1 MADAIYGGAT
11 IEATQNDMVR
21 QLQSTMK
28 GYQRQ
33 LSHDGVYAVA
43 TLMANDD
50 SQQDDP
56 GQEDGEEGTLEKTEQ
71 PRKCYIFCPERDRV
85 RLFEELDLRQ
95 LEVISQKERIDA
107 WTLDLE
113 PDDKNVMMPGSK
125 QAFYV

>member
-33 LSHDGVYAVA
+33 LFHDGVYAVV

-50 SQQDDP
+50 SQRENP
-56 GQEDGEEGTLEKTEQ
+56 GQEDGTAEKMLHFL
-71 PRKCYIFCPERDRV
+71 PGKRPCA
-85 RLFEELDLRQ
+85 
-95 LEVISQKERIDA
+95 VI
-107 WTLDLE
+107 
-113 PDDKNVMMPGSK
+113 
-125 QAFYV
+125 

>member
-33 LSHDGVYAVA
+33 LFHDGVYAVV

-50 SQQDDP
+50 SQRENP

-71 PRKCYIFCPERDRV
+71 PRKCYIFCPKRPCV
-85 RLFEELDLRQ
+85 
-95 LEVISQKERIDA
+95 VI
-107 WTLDLE
+107 
-113 PDDKNVMMPGSK
+113 
-125 QAFYV
+125 

>member
-33 LSHDGVYAVA
+33 LFQDGVYAVV

-50 SQQDDP
+50 SAAREPLVRKVAEKELLKRRNSEKMLHFLP
-56 GQEDGEEGTLEKTEQ
+56 GKR
-71 PRKCYIFCPERDRV
+71 PCA
-85 RLFEELDLRQ
+85 
-95 LEVISQKERIDA
+95 VI
-107 WTLDLE
+107 
-113 PDDKNVMMPGSK
+113 
-125 QAFYV
+125 

>member
-33 LSHDGVYAVA
+33 LSHDGVYAVV

-50 SQQDDP
+50 SRQDDP
-56 GQEDGEEGTLEKTEQ
+56 GQEDGEEGTLEKNGTAEKMLHFL
-71 PRKCYIFCPERDRV
+71 PGKRPCA
-85 RLFEELDLRQ
+85 
-95 LEVISQKERIDA
+95 VI
-107 WTLDLE
+107 
-113 PDDKNVMMPGSK
+113 
-125 QAFYV
+125 